1 MDKYAVKLLPKA
13 YRDIDQIYG
22 YILAEFKAPE
32 TAKNMVTCI
41 EDTILGLKE
50 FPRRGSERKV
60 GVYANRGYRQLFIKN
75 FTIVYRIDEKMKC
88 VIIVTVKYSPSCF

>member
-1 MDKYAVKLLPKA
+1 MDRFTIKLLPRA

-22 YILAEFKAPE
+22 HILEAFMVTE
-32 TAKNMVTCI
+32 TAENLVKSV
-41 EDTILGLKE
+41 EDAILGLEE
-50 FPRRGSERKV
+50 FPYRGSERKV

>member
-1 MDKYAVKLLPKA
+1 LDKYIIKLLPNA
-13 YRDIDQIYG
+13 YKDIDQIYG
-22 YILAEFKAPE
+22 YILENFLVSE
-32 TAKNMVTCI
+32 TAENIVKSI
-41 EDTILGLKE
+41 EDAILGLEE

-75 FTIVYRIDEKMKC
+75 FTVVYRIDEKMKY

>member
-1 MDKYAVKLLPKA
+1 MDKYIIKLLPNA
-13 YRDIDQIYG
+13 YTDTDQIYG
-22 YILAEFKAPE
+22 YISEKFLVSE
-32 TAKNMVTCI
+32 TAENMVKSI
-41 EDTILGLKE
+41 EEAILGLEE
-50 FPRRGSERKV
+50 FPRRGWERKV